1 MSDTTSYRF
10 VRVPTTFLEAILQL
24 RLNGTQWCIIFWVL
38 RQTLGW
44 NRQTAP
50 FTWYRV
56 AKELGLD
63 RGGVVRAAHHLI
75 RAGLVYQ
82 GAGEVGIQTDPAQWK
97 TLTPVEKT
105 LAGTNVNDDA
115 RPRKAMIPV
124 SASDVRNQRFCVG
137 LKKEVKTD

>member
-97 TLTPVEKT
+97 TLTPV
-105 LAGTNVNDDA
+105 
-115 RPRKAMIPV
+115 
-124 SASDVRNQRFCVG
+124 
-137 LKKEVKTD
+137 